1 MNGKNPEYLLLVH
14 FEGVERARMLGD
26 PAQRIHDA
34 YMERFGEAGALTLF
48 ALELEGDYD
57 VVIRYQGPEESVGW
71 LEDAIVAAAASAGGR
86 AQVTTPVVVADLTER
101 Y

>member
-1 MNGKNPEYLLLVH
+1 MKGTDREYLLLVH
-14 FEGVERARMLGD
+14 FEGVDLATMLAD

-34 YMERFGEAGALTLF
+34 YMDRFGEAGARTLF
-48 ALELEGDYD
+48 VLELEGDYD

-71 LEDAIVAAAASAGGR
+71 LEDAIVAATEREGGKAR
-86 AQVTTPVVVADLTER
+86 VTTPVVVGDLTDR